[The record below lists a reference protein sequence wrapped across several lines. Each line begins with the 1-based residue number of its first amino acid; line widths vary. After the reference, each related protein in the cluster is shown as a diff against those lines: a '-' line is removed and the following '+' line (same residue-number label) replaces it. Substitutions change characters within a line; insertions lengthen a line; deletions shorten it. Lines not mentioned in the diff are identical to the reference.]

1 MQVPFHRPYITEDE
15 INAVADSMR
24 KGWLTM
30 GEKTRDFEKRFSE
43 YIGSAHAVAV
53 NSGTAAM
60 HLALHCIGLKPGDEV
75 IIPAM
80 TFTATAEVIR
90 YFNAVPVLADI
101 DPETHLIATG
111 EIEKKI
117 TTKTRAIMP
126 VHYAGQPADMG
137 PILETAR
144 SRGLR
149 VVEDA
154 AHSLPASY
162 RGKQVGTIGD
172 ITCFSFYATKTVC
185 TGEGGMAVTENSAWV
200 DMMRTLRLHGISKDA
215 WNRYSAS
222 GTWVYDVEYAGY
234 KYNTTDLNAA
244 MGIEQLKKIQLMQEM
259 RKKIAE
265 KYNKAFKDHEELILY
280 RVRDDRT
287 TSWHL
292 YPLKLNTET
301 LSCTR
306 DEFIESLKKQG
317 VGTSVHFIPLYRFTY
332 YRGLGYSADKYPNS
346 EWVFER
352 SLSLP
357 IFPGMTEE
365 ESDHVIECVTGLVK
379 KNRR

>member
-30 GEKTRDFEKRFSE
+30 GEKTHDFEKRFRE
-43 YIGSAHAVAV
+43 YVGSAHAVAV

-90 YFNAVPVLADI
+90 YFNAVPMLADI
-101 DPETHLIATG
+101 DPDTHLISTA

-117 TTKTRAIMP
+117 TAKTRAIMP

-144 SRGLR
+144 ARGLH
-149 VVEDA
+149 VIEDA
-154 AHSLPASY
+154 AHSLPATY

-185 TGEGGMAVTENSAWV
+185 TGEGGMAVTGNSAWA

-244 MGIEQLKKIQLMQEM
+244 MGIEQLKKIGHMQAM
-259 RKKIAE
+259 REKIAE
-265 KYNKAFKDHEELILY
+265 KYNSAFKDYEELILY
-280 RVRDDRT
+280 RVMDDRT

-292 YPLKLNTET
+292 YPLKLNTEM

-306 DEFIESLKKQG
+306 DEFIESLKEQG

-332 YRGLGYSADKYPNS
+332 YRGLGYSADDYPRS
-346 EWVFER
+346 EWVFAR